1 MLGRM
6 SKFVPP
12 EQKTSIIQITGYQDK
27 NLIGT
32 LQNPYYKE
40 KKAFANLTQL
50 LFLIENLQDDLH
62 YPQKGMET
70 RSFKEDTPPPQPI
83 PQTEVPPGEPMA
95 TFKLHLLF
103 RQNASW
109 QGSVTWVEEGVEAQF
124 RSALELVFLID
135 SVLT

>member
-12 EQKTSIIQITGYQDK
+12 EQKTSIIEIIGYQDK
-27 NLIGT
+27 NLEGT
-32 LQNPYYKE
+32 LQNPYYQE
-40 KKAFANLTQL
+40 RKAFSNLTQL
-50 LFLIENLQDDLH
+50 LFLMENLQDDLH

-70 RSFKEDTPPPQPI
+70 RSFTGDTSTPLQFPETDLPSAQ
-83 PQTEVPPGEPMA
+83 VKA
-95 TFKLHLLF
+95 TFKLRVLF

-109 QGSVTWVEEGVEAQF
+109 QGTITWVEEGVEAQF

-135 SVLT
+135 SVLN